1 MRAVVLGLL
10 VSLGLG
16 GSAHAAPPDAAFVAR
31 VGEAIARAV
40 AGRMGP
46 GATVR
51 VEQIGV
57 TATPAAE
64 PIEVTPAPDARTGR
78 PSLFS
83 LTVSTPAG
91 MRRIGS
97 ALATVLVETDLLRAS
112 RALARGD
119 ELSEGDVVAA
129 RGAVVGVAL
138 KRLPVAMEAVG
149 ARMSRTVDQDA
160 VLSHDVLSAQW
171 LVRSGQQVRVRA
183 VVDGIEAHGL
193 GIATEHGRAG
203 AIVRVVNPE
212 SKKTLVGRV
221 VGLREIEVIHG
232 S

>member
-1 MRAVVLGLL
+1 MRAVVFGLL

-16 GSAHAAPPDAAFVAR
+16 DSAHAAPPDAAFVAR

-46 GATVR
+46 GVTVR

-57 TATPAAE
+57 TATPATE

-83 LTVSTPAG
+83 LTITTPAG
-91 MRRIGS
+91 PRRIGS
-97 ALATVLVETDLLRAS
+97 AMATVLVEADLLRAS

-119 ELSEGDVVAA
+119 EISEGDAVAT
-129 RGAVVGVAL
+129 RGEVLGVAL
-138 KRLPVAMEAVG
+138 KRLPVAVEAVG
-149 ARMSRTVDQDA
+149 ARMSRAVDQGA

-193 GIATEHGRAG
+193 AVATEHGRIG
-203 AIVRVVNPE
+203 AVIRVVNPD
-212 SKKTLVGRV
+212 SKKTLTGRV
-221 VGLREIEVIHG
+221 VGVGQIEVIHG
-232 S
+232 T